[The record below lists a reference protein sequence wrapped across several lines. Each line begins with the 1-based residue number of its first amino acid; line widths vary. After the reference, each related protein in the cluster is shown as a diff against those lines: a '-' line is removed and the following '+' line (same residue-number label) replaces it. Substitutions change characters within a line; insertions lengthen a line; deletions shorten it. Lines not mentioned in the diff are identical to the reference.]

1 MDFIAR
7 IKDYLTNNVSLSAPI
22 TTPLLSVDPKS
33 IAIRQTPSS
42 MNSRYVDGKTLN
54 FSFQLLVK
62 DNSNLTAYNTIQ
74 AIFMALDGLP
84 KGSINSNDDSFIFI
98 KCECSTLP
106 NFVEKTDKNEFIYTA
121 LFRAELEI

>member
-7 IKDYLTNNVSLSAPI
+7 IKDYLTNNVSLNAPI
-22 TTPLLSVDPKS
+22 TTPLLSVDSKS

-54 FSFQLLVK
+54 FSFQVLVK
-62 DNSNLTAYNTIQ
+62 DTSHITANNTTQ
-74 AIFMALDGLP
+74 SIFIALDGLS
-84 KGSINSNDDSFIFI
+84 KGSILSADGSFLMIN
-98 KCECSTLP
+98 CECSTLP

-121 LFRAELEI
+121 LF